1 MKANPLRRLGE
12 LGQSVWMDFIR
23 RGMIMSG
30 ELSRLIQE
38 DGLRGV
44 TSNPSIFEKA
54 ISESHDY
61 DEAIQSMVR
70 QGKSVEMIYQGL
82 TIEDIQTDRRPSQ
95 PCS

>member
-38 DGLRGV
+38 DGLRGI
-44 TSNPSIFEKA
+44 TSN
-54 ISESHDY
+54 
-61 DEAIQSMVR
+61 
-70 QGKSVEMIYQGL
+70 
-82 TIEDIQTDRRPSQ
+82 RPF
-95 PCS
+95 